1 MEYPI
6 KKFALLS
13 ADDIVLYVKYF
24 SLDSP
29 ESYLGQY
36 EGVTA
41 ATSVPEEINVEVGMH
56 WNSETEVFEFIN

>member
-6 KKFALLS
+6 KKWALLA
-13 ADDIVLYVKYF
+13 ADDRVLYVKYF

-29 ESYLGQY
+29 ESYIGQY

-41 ATSVPEEINVEVGMH
+41 AASVPEEINVEVGMYR
-56 WNSETEVFEFIN
+56 NPETEVFEFIN